1 MENINL
7 SRILKWSVGFLV
19 FTIVIVVLNI
29 LSDVLIP
36 FAVAFL
42 LAYLI
47 NPLVVFTEK
56 KIKNRACAV
65 FVVLLSLFVVL
76 YLALSLVIPALIA
89 EINRLLTLVDS
100 IISNSELHKQIEN
113 YIPQGIL
120 ARFDE
125 YLKENN
131 VKELMLK
138 GNSWKVLTAA
148 MRKVLPGVWGVISGA
163 ASFVFGLFGLT
174 VVLLYLIFILI
185 DYNKVS
191 SGVFDFIPH
200 AYRDSTHAFIDA
212 FNSGMKRYFRAQCLI
227 AFLVGI
233 MVAVGF
239 KIIGLP
245 LAILMGLFI
254 GALNIVP
261 YLQIAGFIPA
271 FMLSLLHAV
280 STQQNVWGVFGL
292 VVLVVAIVQVIQ
304 DVLLV
309 PNIMGKV
316 TGLSPVVI
324 LLSLSIWGKLLGFF
338 GLLIAIPATCLL
350 IAYYQKFLKNIHQD

>member
-7 SRILKWSVGFLV
+7 NRVLKWSSGFIVFALVVGG
-19 FTIVIVVLNI
+19 LNI

-47 NPLVVFTEK
+47 NPLVVFAEK
-56 KIKNRACAV
+56 KIKSRPFAV
-65 FVVLLSLFVVL
+65 FIVLFLLFVVV
-76 YLALSLVIPALIA
+76 YMSLSLVIPAIIA
-89 EINRLLTLVDS
+89 EVNRLLHMVDA
-100 IISNSELHKQIEN
+100 IISNSELHKQIEH
-113 YIPQGIL
+113 YIPKEVL
-120 ARFDE
+120 SRFDE
-125 YLKENN
+125 YLKEHN

-138 GNSWKVLTAA
+138 GNSWKVLAVA

-191 SGVFDFIPH
+191 KGFFDFIPH
-200 AYRDSTHAFIDA
+200 SYRGNTHAFIDA

-245 LAILMGLFI
+245 LAIMMGLFI

-304 DVLLV
+304 DVILV

-338 GLLIAIPATCLL
+338 GLLIAIPTTCLL